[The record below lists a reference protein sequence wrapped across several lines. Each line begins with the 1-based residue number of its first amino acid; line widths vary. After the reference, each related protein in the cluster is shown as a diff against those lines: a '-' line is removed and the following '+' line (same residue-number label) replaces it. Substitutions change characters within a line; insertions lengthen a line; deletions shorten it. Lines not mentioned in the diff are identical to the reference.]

1 MSTLGSTPSSVKRR
15 RRHTLKFKKE
25 VVNASKQPG
34 RSVADVAQA
43 YQVNNNL
50 LHKWRR
56 ELEPNV
62 KTPPGFIQLS
72 SVQSQNPPTPPSQP
86 ALISLELPSSKGPII
101 VRWPADQHDQM
112 AAWLRLVMA

>member
-1 MSTLGSTPSSVKRR
+1 MSTLGSTPSSAKRR

-62 KTPPGFIQLS
+62 KTPTGFIQLS
-72 SVQSQNPPTPPSQP
+72 PVQPQNPPALGNPPIFHGTQ
-86 ALISLELPSSKGPII
+86 K
-101 VRWPADQHDQM
+101 
-112 AAWLRLVMA
+112 

>member
-62 KTPPGFIQLS
+62 KTPAGFIQLS
-72 SVQSQNPPTPPSQP
+72 PVQPQNPPTQPSQP
-86 ALISLELPSSKGPII
+86 ALISLELPSSKGAII